1 MYNLSPLMTVE
12 FFMLITVEDK
22 SAEFTAFS
30 FKVFSLEFL
39 LNASSASA
47 FSFSFDTASVLAM
60 LIVLF
65 SFSVSAVS

>member
-1 MYNLSPLMTVE
+1 MTVE

-22 SAEFTAFS
+22 SAELTALS

-39 LNASSASA
+39 LNASLA